1 MLAALKALLSGFLA
15 PSPAL
20 SRMRL
25 GPEGNPDNPLMLQ
38 FFTWDTLHNEMSWW
52 KHLECEI
59 PKLAKMGFTQIW
71 LPPPNKGE
79 HQQGRGYDAYDLWDL
94 GEFNQKGTV
103 KTRWGTRDE
112 LLKACQAATA
122 HGIDIIVD
130 AVLNH
135 KLGADRSE
143 TFPAVPVNPQ
153 NRLEDAGPV
162 RDIEGWTAFD
172 FKGRG
177 DQYSSFRWNHEHFT
191 GLDWD
196 HKTRSKAIYRIATK
210 GRKGWSQYVA
220 NELGNYDYLL
230 GVDIDHRN
238 PGVQFLFRRPAHS
251 SFYVYRDVQKDL
263 SDWGVWIIEV
273 TFDFPGPTRFPT
285 FCLDY
290 GGSRLQTRRYQAHRP
305 QIYSPLFETRSEP
318 SREVSHVLAE
328 YWSGNLNVILPYIK
342 AFQGETAFFDVP
354 LHMNFHHASK
364 DRSQYD
370 LRKILNHT
378 IAKEKPKDAVTFVIG
393 QSLESWVDK
402 NFKIQ
407 AYSLILL
414 RQDGHPC
421 VFYGDL
427 YPNEECYDADTSQ
440 NLTLLINARKRF
452 AYGLCRDYFQDPNCI
467 GFVRMGDLV
476 HPGCAVM
483 LSNTEPEATNAVFIH
498 TIRMFVGREHAGAVF
513 RSYMS
518 QDGRVDIDADGW
530 GVFSCSPNAVEVWVR
545 S

>member
-1 MLAALKALLSGFLA
+1 MLAALKALLSEFLA
-15 PSPAL
+15 PPPAL
-20 SRMRL
+20 PRMRL

-38 FFTWDTLHNEMSWW
+38 FFTWDTLNHEVNWW
-52 KHLECEI
+52 KHLECQI

-153 NRLEDAGPV
+153 NRLEDEGPV

-177 DQYSSFRWNHEHFT
+177 DQYSNFRWNHEHFT

-196 HKTRSKAIYRIATK
+196 HKTRSKGIYRIATK
-210 GRKGWSQYVA
+210 GRKGWSQHVA

-230 GVDIDHRN
+230 GVDIIGIR
-238 PGVQFLFRRPAHS
+238 V
-251 SFYVYRDVQKDL
+251 DVQKDL
-263 SDWGVWIIEV
+263 SNWGVWIIE
-273 TFDFPGPTRFPT
+273 TTGAAGFRLDAIKHIDYRFIRH
-285 FCLDY
+285 FLKH
-290 GGSRLQTRRYQAHRP
+290 A
-305 QIYSPLFETRSEP
+305 RSQ
-318 SREVSHVLAE
+318 SGKSQMFSVSE
-328 YWSGNLNVILPYIK
+328 YWSGDLNVILPYIK
-342 AFQGETAFFDVP
+342 AFRGETAFFDVP

-364 DRSQYD
+364 DHSQYD
-370 LRKILNHT
+370 LRNILNNT
-378 IAKEKPKDAVTFVIG
+378 IVKEKPKDAVTFVDNHDTVIG

-414 RQDGHPC
+414 RQYGHPC

-427 YPNEECYDADTSQ
+427 YPNEECYDADTSH
-440 NLTLLINARKRF
+440 NLVLLINARKNF
-452 AYGLCRDYFQDPNCI
+452 AYGPCRDYSQDPNCI
-467 GFVRMGDLV
+467 GFVRMGDLL

-483 LSNTEPEATNAVFIH
+483 LSNKEPEVTDSDFTH

-513 RSYMS
+513 RSFMS
-518 QDGRVDIDADGW
+518 QDGRVDIGADGW
-530 GVFSCSPNAVEVWVR
+530 GVFSCPPNVVEVWIR